1 MSTSSRPYDVVTFGR
16 TSIDLY
22 SNDLGAPFEEITSFG
37 AFVGGSSTNIAV
49 ACRRLGLNTALLTG
63 FGNDQVARFVRRFL
77 EREGIETKFIPTIDG
92 TRTPAVI
99 LGIEPPSR
107 FPLVFY
113 RDNASDLGVTIDHVD
128 ALNLADFKVI
138 VLSGNALSRD
148 PSKTATLY
156 AGETARRLGTT
167 VFLDLDF
174 RADQWFDPRAYGVLV
189 RALLPNVQVVI
200 GTEEEV
206 MAASLTDASQVV
218 IKHQQ
223 VSAPEIRGNLDAA
236 IQRILDAGVEV
247 LIGKRGAD
255 GCSIFEQGKP
265 EVKVPGY
272 PVEILNILGAG
283 DAFGGGV
290 TYGYV
295 QGWDWYKACRLGNAC
310 GAILVTKHG
319 CANFMPSFDE
329 AMTFVGD
336 KGGL

>member
-1 MSTSSRPYDVVTFGR
+1 MPNSRPYDVITFGR

-22 SNDLGAPFEEITSFG
+22 SNDMGAPFEEITSFG

-49 ACRRLGLNTALLTG
+49 ACRRLGLRTALLTG

-99 LGIEPPSR
+99 LGIEPPAR

-113 RDNASDLGVTIDHVD
+113 RDNASDLHLTMDHVL
-128 ALNLADFKVI
+128 AANLADFKVV

-148 PSKTATLY
+148 PSKTATMY
-156 AGETARRLGTT
+156 AAEVANEAGTT

-174 RADQWFDPRAYGVLV
+174 RADQWFDPRAYGVMV
-189 RALLPNVQVVI
+189 RALLPRVQVVI

-218 IKHQQ
+218 ITHQQ
-223 VSAPEIRGNLDAA
+223 VSAPEIRGNLETA

-247 LIGKRGAD
+247 LIVKRGPD

-265 EVKVPGY
+265 EVRVPGY
-272 PVEILNILGAG
+272 PVEVLNVLGAG
-283 DAFGGGV
+283 DAFGGGL
-290 TYGYV
+290 TYGFV
-295 QGWDWYKACRLGNAC
+295 QGWDWYKACRLANAC

-319 CANFMPSFDE
+319 CANFMPTLDQV
-329 AMTFVGD
+329 MTFVSD